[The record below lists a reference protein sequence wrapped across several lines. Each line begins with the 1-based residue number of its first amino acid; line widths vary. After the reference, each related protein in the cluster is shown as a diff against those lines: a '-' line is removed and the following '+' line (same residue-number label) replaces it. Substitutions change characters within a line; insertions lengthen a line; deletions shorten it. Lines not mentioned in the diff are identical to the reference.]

1 MMHYGACLALA
12 ASLLAA
18 APPLH
23 GESASGVSANAGLA
37 DTMFGSNAATPYHQ
51 SRYEYQ
57 SYAGEP
63 SGNGQGVPNATAP
76 AATNDTIPSSGAHL
90 ENGPARAL
98 VLILTA
104 SGVPHQNG
112 QITWPAVLRV
122 LHADV
127 HMQRLEAQL
136 QLAAEQVIGGG
147 VNPNL
152 LKEIRSSVEG
162 LRRLVQEDKA
172 TRWPSLPA
180 ELYDDA
186 ERFLQG
192 LGRTPRIAEASAP
205 VHRY

>member
-1 MMHYGACLALA
+1 MIHYGAYLALA

-23 GESASGVSANAGLA
+23 GESASGVSVNAGMA
-37 DTMFGSNAATPYHQ
+37 DAMPIDSRAATPYTQ
-51 SRYEYQ
+51 SRSDQE
-57 SYAGEP
+57 SYAGDQ
-63 SGNGQGVPNATAP
+63 SGVGQGVPAP
-76 AATNDTIPSSGAHL
+76 GAKNDTAPSSGEHL

-112 QITWPAVLRV
+112 QIAWPAVLRV
-122 LHADV
+122 LHADAQ
-127 HMQRLEAQL
+127 MQRLEAQL

-192 LGRTPRIAEASAP
+192 LGRTPRIAEAAAP
-205 VHRY
+205 VRRY